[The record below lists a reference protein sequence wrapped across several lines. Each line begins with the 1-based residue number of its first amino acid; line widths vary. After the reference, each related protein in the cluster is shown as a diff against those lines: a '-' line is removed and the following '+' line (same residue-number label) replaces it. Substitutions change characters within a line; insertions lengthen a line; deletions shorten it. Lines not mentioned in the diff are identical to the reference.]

1 MSTCSIFLIVSSVVR
16 AGMDLPAAVDS
27 CGHLGPPHSQPPQC
41 QQEGRQES
49 SRGTELSKLKGAVA
63 VDFSWPIFWPN
74 QLGTITG
81 FTFSE
86 ATLIFFGAVNSQD
99 KRNDNIKV

>member
-1 MSTCSIFLIVSSVVR
+1 V
-16 AGMDLPAAVDS
+16 DLPAAVDS
-27 CGHLGPPHSQPPQC
+27 CGHLGPPHPQPPQC

-63 VDFSWPIFWPN
+63 LDFSWPIFWPN
-74 QLGTITG
+74 RLGIITG

-86 ATLIFFGAVNSQD
+86 ATLIFLALLIRKTSGMTILKYNTGSIFVNHD
-99 KRNDNIKV
+99 